1 MKKPGTRYRI
11 PGFYLPVTRT
21 ANYGG
26 TQFLN
31 ILAAKRFYLLTTNL
45 TV

>member
-11 PGFYLPVTRT
+11 PDFYLSVTRT

-31 ILAAKRFYLLTTNL
+31 VLRIKLLLLTTNL